1 MPSYLVNGVLTT
13 RRVML
18 TLAVMTNKNQQTN
31 LDEWL

>member
-13 RRVML
+13 RRVMF